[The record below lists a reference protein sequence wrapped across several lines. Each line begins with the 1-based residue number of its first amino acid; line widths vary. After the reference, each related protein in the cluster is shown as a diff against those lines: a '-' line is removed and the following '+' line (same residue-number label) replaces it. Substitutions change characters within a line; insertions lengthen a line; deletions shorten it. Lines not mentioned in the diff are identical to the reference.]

1 MLISFAA
8 TAKLICVFVFAYAK
22 SRFSHNEA
30 QFIFSLFSD
39 TMFYPYYSDI
49 SMTQPDADETIDYN
63 YAQQELM
70 LKEFSNDPISE
81 AISAVEQ
88 QYEEDKQ
95 GNVCNMLNNI
105 VEICPIASRLRL
117 TSIRG

>member
-1 MLISFAA
+1 
-8 TAKLICVFVFAYAK
+8 
-22 SRFSHNEA
+22 
-30 QFIFSLFSD
+30 
-39 TMFYPYYSDI
+39 
-49 SMTQPDADETIDYN
+49 MTQPDADETIDYN

-95 GNVCNMLNNI
+95 GNVCNMLNN
-105 VEICPIASRLRL
+105 VY
-117 TSIRG
+117 

>member
-1 MLISFAA
+1 MSMRLLTI
-8 TAKLICVFVFAYAK
+8 
-22 SRFSHNEA
+22 
-30 QFIFSLFSD
+30 D
-39 TMFYPYYSDI
+39 TLYFPDL

-95 GNVCNMLNNI
+95 GIN
-105 VEICPIASRLRL
+105 P
-117 TSIRG
+117 